1 QAEIFELRRHTRH
14 VLDGAKDSIERTGP
28 GRGAGLDGVVI
39 GEGGF
44 RAARDPAL
52 RMHLDVFEGVAPGRG
67 STEGFI
73 DGQLQILG
81 IEHAL
86 ALGQAEDQRV
96 NRSELLLVQ
105 LDAHRPQFLG
115 KPAPPRRG
123 AELSV
128 LRRVTN
134 VLGSD
139 ERRDHGFWPARW
151 GEDGCRKGRQHFFD
165 PAVPP
170 GVIHRGQHG
179 NIGVE
184 SNQQRGGLVVMFD
197 DQCGAAFL
205 QSLKNG
211 IEVAGEFGGGNNF
224 EHDAIVDPH
233 FTRVKRHSWWVSL
246 AVLLAVAA
254 CQPAATPSPTQS
266 ATATPTTPMLAACPA
281 SRASPGPE
289 VLLRN
294 QPAPDDLAFD
304 NDGRLLFSDIKAGTV
319 SLLKA
324 DGSVERIAGGMSAP
338 EGI

>member
-1 QAEIFELRRHTRH
+1 
-14 VLDGAKDSIERTGP
+14 
-28 GRGAGLDGVVI
+28 
-39 GEGGF
+39 
-44 RAARDPAL
+44 
-52 RMHLDVFEGVAPGRG
+52 
-67 STEGFI
+67 
-73 DGQLQILG
+73 
-81 IEHAL
+81 
-86 ALGQAEDQRV
+86 
-96 NRSELLLVQ
+96 ELLLVQ

-115 KPAPPRRG
+115 EPAPPRRG
-123 AELSV
+123 AELS
-128 LRRVTN
+128 LLPRVTN

-151 GEDGCRKGRQHFFD
+151 GEDGCRKGRPHFFD
-165 PAVPP
+165 PAFPP

-266 ATATPTTPMLAACPA
+266 ATATPTTRMLAACPA

-294 QPAPDDLAFD
+294 QPAPDDLAFG

-319 SLLKA
+319 SSLKA

-338 EGI
+338 EGIVAQADGRILVGEQGHNRVAAIDPQTDAVSLWHAFPNQTGRDGLDGIGPVLSNGDIVVPDSPNGVVWRVTADGKTATQIGTGMNRPAG